1 MVRSPSH
8 NLAKNTRRIRVVYD
22 DPDATDSSSDEE
34 SYFFEKEQRK
44 RKRVVLELSVPNV
57 LDDIVNVDK
66 TILVDNDNGLN
77 KSLTKEQSRIKYTGV
92 RMRKSGR
99 WSAEIRNPIKGKR
112 DWLGTFDTAEEAS
125 KAYEAKK
132 LEFEA
137 MTKGK
142 NSAFNNVVTIQAM
155 VAILNGTKS
164 DTANISSSLPQWVNC
179 VSNLIESGK
188 ISSDE
193 PILESVKTNPLGGE
207 FQEQNLLDLCPLDM
221 VRKPD
226 VVASSNF
233 STYLLVQLTVGLN

>member
-57 LDDIVNVDK
+57 SDDIVNVDK
-66 TILVDNDNGLN
+66 TMVDNDNGLN
-77 KSLTKEQSRIKYTGV
+77 KSLMKEQPRIKYTGV

-99 WSAEIRNPIKGKR
+99 WSAEIRNPIKRKR

-164 DTANISSSLPQWVNC
+164 DTSNISSSLPQWVNC
-179 VSNLIESGK
+179 VSNLIESDK

-193 PILESVKTNPLGGE
+193 PILESVETNPLEGE
-207 FQEQNLLDLCPLDM
+207 FEQNLLDLCPLDM

-226 VVASSNF
+226 VVASSN
-233 STYLLVQLTVGLN
+233 LHN